1 MVPPQLTKFLSIMY
15 VDAAIILCQVILL
28 NGVHC
33 ICSGLSVLPIGKIS
47 FVVSMM
53 LCVCA
58 MLQAYDQHLNMILGD
73 VEETVT
79 MVEIDEETYEEIY
92 KVGLVVLLGPLKK

>member
-1 MVPPQLTKFLSIMY
+1 MVPPQLTKVLSIMY

-33 ICSGLSVLPIGKIS
+33 ICSGLSLLPIGKIS

-53 LCVCA
+53 LCVCNVA
-58 MLQAYDQHLNMILGD
+58 GIRPTSKHDPWRCGGNCHNGGNRRGNI
-73 VEETVT
+73 
-79 MVEIDEETYEEIY
+79 
-92 KVGLVVLLGPLKK
+92 